1 MSYLGVA
8 YHFDLSK
15 TFRAFLRFEDQMRGE
30 PLIGLWIRLR
40 IRPRVRMLIRMRAF
54 PASA

>member
-8 YHFDLSK
+8 YHFNLSK

-30 PLIGLWIRLR
+30 PLIRLWIRLR
-40 IRPRVRMLIRMRAF
+40 IRP
-54 PASA
+54 